1 MRAQRFIVHTLAFL
15 FLLAACLSASC
26 ASHGATSAGELSFTD
41 ETGRTIKVKARPER
55 IVSLAPSVTETLFA
69 LGLGDRVVGVTSF
82 CDYPPE
88 AAQKDKVGDTQR
100 PSLEKVVALK
110 PDLVIASTAS
120 QLEQFVKNL
129 DQVGIPIY
137 VSDPRD
143 LESVLESINKIG
155 EVTGVGETARDLV
168 GKLRDRVRAIESRL
182 AGSERPRVFIILSNE
197 PLITT
202 GGNTFFTDL
211 IKRAGGVSISAAEKV
226 DYPLYSLETAV
237 AKEPE
242 VIFAQSGDEQIP
254 DRLKQTPAS
263 RAGRVYHLDDNLLL
277 RPGPRVVDGLE
288 QMAAAIH
295 PEAFGQTQQP

>member
-1 MRAQRFIVHTLAFL
+1 
-15 FLLAACLSASC
+15 
-26 ASHGATSAGELSFTD
+26 
-41 ETGRTIKVKARPER
+41 
-55 IVSLAPSVTETLFA
+55 
-69 LGLGDRVVGVTSF
+69 
-82 CDYPPE
+82 
-88 AAQKDKVGDTQR
+88 
-100 PSLEKVVALK
+100 
-110 PDLVIASTAS
+110 
-120 QLEQFVKNL
+120 
-129 DQVGIPIY
+129 
-137 VSDPRD
+137 
-143 LESVLESINKIG
+143 
-155 EVTGVGETARDLV
+155 
-168 GKLRDRVRAIESRL
+168 RL